1 VSTGTE
7 LRNAA
12 RGLDPERVVR
22 ALDQTFEAWRSPE
35 SPWRRRLASALE
47 LYSAEVL
54 DEGIVRGLEHW
65 NADALR
71 AIRSREIS
79 GHVRPPELTAV
90 WLAGSIPTA
99 AFSAI
104 ALPLLAGSAVYAR
117 PASSDSFGPALFAAS
132 LTDADP
138 TVGACVALGS
148 DERLLDQADAVV
160 AYGRDETLESVR
172 ARVSVTRIFVGYG
185 HRISVVAVGR
195 EADLAF
201 AAAQVARD
209 VSLYDGRGCL
219 SPAYVLVDD
228 APRGRARALAE
239 ALAEALE
246 YLRGKLPRGRLQSGE
261 EAALHEL
268 RATHAMSEATRA
280 WLSRDG
286 TDWGVLLGLEGIRP
300 APGLL
305 RNVPV
310 VPVTGSQGLARWCAG
325 LAPHLSSLA
334 AGGWPDSSG
343 ALARI
348 ALQGGASRLCPLG
361 TLQLPRLE
369 WRHDGRGAIEPLLRS
384 LDVEP
389 EAPR

>member
-1 VSTGTE
+1 MNAGAE
-7 LRNAA
+7 LRHAA

-22 ALDQTFEAWRSPE
+22 ALDQAFAAWRAPE
-35 SPWRRRLASALE
+35 SQWRRRLAEALE
-47 LYSAEVL
+47 LYSREVL

-79 GHVRPPELTAV
+79 GHVRPPELTAL
-90 WLAGSIPTA
+90 WLAGAIPPA

-117 PASSDSFGPALFAAS
+117 PSSSDSHGPALFAAS

-138 TVGACVALGS
+138 AVGACVALGQ
-148 DERLLDQADAVV
+148 DEQLLDQADAVV

-172 ARVSVTRIFVGYG
+172 SRVPAARIFVGYG
-185 HRISVVAVGR
+185 HRISVAAVGR
-195 EADLAF
+195 EADLVS
-201 AAAQVARD
+201 AAEQVAHD

-246 YLRGKLPRGRLQSGE
+246 YLRGKLPRGRLQPGE

-268 RATHAMSEATRA
+268 RATHAMSEATRV

-286 TDWGVLLGLEGIRP
+286 TDWGVLLGLESIRP
-300 APGLL
+300 PPGLL

-334 AGGWPDSSG
+334 VGGWPDAAG

-348 ALQGGASRLCPLG
+348 GLQSGASRLCPLG
-361 TLQLPRLE
+361 ALQLPRLE

-389 EAPR
+389 EGAR